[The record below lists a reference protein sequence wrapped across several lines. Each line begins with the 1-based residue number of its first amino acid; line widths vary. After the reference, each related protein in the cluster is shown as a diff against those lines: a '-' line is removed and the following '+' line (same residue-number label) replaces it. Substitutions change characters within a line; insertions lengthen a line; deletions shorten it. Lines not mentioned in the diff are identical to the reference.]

1 MTTHNLAHNQAGL
14 PTSAKAGD
22 LVIYTGGWIPEHEA
36 EVYELYEGPKT
47 ATLEGLRLRRVY
59 NQQPS

>member
-1 MTTHNLAHNQAGL
+1 MTTHNLVHNQAGL

-22 LVIYTGGWIPEHEA
+22 IVIYTGGWIPEHEA
-36 EVYELYEGPKT
+36 EVYELYEDPQR
-47 ATLEGLRLRRVY
+47 GLRLRRVY